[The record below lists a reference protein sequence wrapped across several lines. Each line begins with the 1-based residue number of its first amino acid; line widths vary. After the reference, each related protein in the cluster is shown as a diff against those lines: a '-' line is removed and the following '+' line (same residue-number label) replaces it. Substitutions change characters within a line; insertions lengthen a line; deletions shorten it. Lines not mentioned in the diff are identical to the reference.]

1 MPLITGGFHM
11 HQQSEVLNF
20 PADAASEAV
29 TTILRFIG
37 EDPSR
42 DGLLDTPA
50 RVLKAWREMTSGYA
64 DDPAEILARTFEES
78 SDEMVV
84 LRGISFHSTCE
95 HHMLPFYGEASV
107 GYLPGKVVGISKLAR
122 LVDCFARRLQ
132 IQERLTRQIAESVEE
147 HLEARGVGVIIRA
160 HHLCMGCRG
169 VRQQTTQMVTSAML
183 GTLRNDAMA
192 RAEFLRLVEGRWIS
206 SQELRST
213 KSPTAACWAARST
226 AKRWCSF
233 AGELRSSRSAE
244 VARTTT
250 RRSLT
255 ASCPATRFAVRGIT
269 PVSICGPAPRWRR
282 R

>member
-1 MPLITGGFHM
+1 
-11 HQQSEVLNF
+11 
-20 PADAASEAV
+20 
-29 TTILRFIG
+29 
-37 EDPSR
+37 
-42 DGLLDTPA
+42 
-50 RVLKAWREMTSGYA
+50 MTSGYG

-169 VRQQTTQMVTSAML
+169 VRQQTTEMVTSAML

-192 RAEFLRLVEGRWIS
+192 RAEFLRLDGVTMD
-206 SQELRST
+206 L
-213 KSPTAACWAARST
+213 KSGIAIDEIADGGMLAGEVDGENGGARSP
-226 AKRWCSF
+226 R
-233 AGELRSSRSAE
+233 
-244 VARTTT
+244 
-250 RRSLT
+250 RRSLRGRRGVHALPRSARRRHRRRRHDPLPV
-255 ASCPATRFAVRGIT
+255 ASRLFRFAN
-269 PVSICGPAPRWRR
+269 RR
-282 R
+282 RDVRRR